1 MRKIWERK
9 ARVSREGILPGASAE
24 PAGRSPSG
32 LTLIEVLLALF
43 ILGTGLAVI
52 MQGLALGLKV
62 RRESTESQQLSLIAL
77 NRLNLL
83 MSEGKVPSDMDEGSE
98 GSYSWRIESSP
109 LGREVET
116 GAEEVL
122 AHVRILV
129 EAPSGRTWELSTIFP
144 QDDDEP

>member
-1 MRKIWERK
+1 MRKFWKRK
-9 ARVSREGILPGASAE
+9 GGSGREGIPPGEAPE

-52 MQGLALGLKV
+52 MQGLAVGLKV
-62 RRESTESQQLSLIAL
+62 RRESTESQHLSLIAL

-83 MSEGKVPSDMDEGSE
+83 MSEGKVPPDMEEGSE
-98 GSYSWRIESSP
+98 GDYRWRIEVSP
-109 LGREVET
+109 PDGDVE
-116 GAEEVL
+116 GGVEAAP

-129 EAPSGRTWELSTIFP
+129 EAPSGRTWELSTLMP

>member
-1 MRKIWERK
+1 MRKF
-9 ARVSREGILPGASAE
+9 REGKGRGRRPGALPGQAPGPLAPS
-24 PAGRSPSG
+24 SSG

-52 MQGLALGLKV
+52 MQGLAVGLKV
-62 RRESTESQQLSLIAL
+62 RRESTESQHLSLIAL

-83 MSEGKVPSDMDEGSE
+83 MSEGKVPPDMEEGSE
-98 GSYSWRIESSP
+98 GDYRWRIEVSP
-109 LGREVET
+109 PEGDAER
-116 GAEEVL
+116 GAGAVP

-129 EAPSGRTWELSTIFP
+129 EAPSGRTWELSTLMP

>member
-1 MRKIWERK
+1 MRKIWKRK
-9 ARVSREGILPGASAE
+9 TLVSRERILPGAAPE

-52 MQGLALGLKV
+52 MQGLALGLKI
-62 RRESTESQQLSLIAL
+62 RRESTESQQLSLVAL
-77 NRLNLL
+77 NRLNVL
-83 MSEGKVPSDMDEGSE
+83 MSEGKVSPDMEEGAE
-98 GSYSWRIESSP
+98 GDFRWRIESSP
-109 LGREVET
+109 SEGDAGRGTET
-116 GAEEVL
+116 VL

-129 EAPSGRTWELSTIFP
+129 EAPSGRTWELSTIMP

>member
-1 MRKIWERK
+1 MRKFWKGKGRGGR
-9 ARVSREGILPGASAE
+9 AGTLPGAASE
-24 PAGRSPSG
+24 PVGPSPSG

-62 RRESTESQQLSLIAL
+62 RRESTESQQLSLVAL
-77 NRLNLL
+77 NRLNVL
-83 MSEGKVPSDMDEGSE
+83 MSEGKVSPDMEEGTE
-98 GSYSWRIESSP
+98 GDFLWRIESSP
-109 LGREVET
+109 WEGDAER
-116 GAEEVL
+116 GAETVL

-129 EAPSGRTWELSTIFP
+129 EAPSGRTWELSTIMP